1 MGISPSEDIILIIHV
16 YDGFISDKDIV
27 ARWTLC
33 INWMDID
40 GCKLISRIWEE
51 GDLCISDRDL
61 LLQMMMKLNM

>member
-1 MGISPSEDIILIIHV
+1 MAISPSEDIILIIHV